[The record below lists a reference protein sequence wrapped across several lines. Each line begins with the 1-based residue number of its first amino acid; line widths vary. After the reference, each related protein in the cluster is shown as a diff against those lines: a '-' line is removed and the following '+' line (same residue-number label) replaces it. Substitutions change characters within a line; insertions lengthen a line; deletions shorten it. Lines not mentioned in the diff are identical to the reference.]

1 MEKLSIIES
10 TIKPENPTPRIF
22 ANVANEL
29 SKKTLPPLKPKDY
42 ENHAI
47 KRVLGELYKGK
58 DPSSVLTYIPRIN
71 IIDLARNPE
80 AYLQKKARIIEHI
93 VTWRTK
99 QAALRM
105 ADEIINGSPDYKLQT
120 RYNLFDRDSN
130 IKKLVEANTPV
141 NLLQEKGLNGTP
153 IRHYIQLQI
162 KDGSENYQFFD
173 GHAVIKLSEQKN
185 ILLTKVQGRDL
196 TRKEYISGGDYNI
209 TITGKIVSPY
219 QDVYPT
225 KEVMDLI
232 KILKHKD
239 VVTCQSPYLDMFE
252 VNTILILSYDLPQAI
267 GFSNVQNYT
276 INAVFE
282 RNTEA
287 LKYEEGEKQKI
298 LSAKQMMQEE
308 IAKREAWLA
317 ANPEQ
322 VVSKASLKDY
332 LRKFNPKQFIQLQN
346 WI

>member
-1 MEKLSIIES
+1 
-10 TIKPENPTPRIF
+10 
-22 ANVANEL
+22 
-29 SKKTLPPLKPKDY
+29 
-42 ENHAI
+42 
-47 KRVLGELYKGK
+47 
-58 DPSSVLTYIPRIN
+58 
-71 IIDLARNPE
+71 
-80 AYLQKKARIIEHI
+80 
-93 VTWRTK
+93 
-99 QAALRM
+99 M
-105 ADEIINGSPDYKLQT
+105 ADEIVNGSPDYKLQT

-141 NLLQEKGLNGTP
+141 NLLQEKGLDGTP